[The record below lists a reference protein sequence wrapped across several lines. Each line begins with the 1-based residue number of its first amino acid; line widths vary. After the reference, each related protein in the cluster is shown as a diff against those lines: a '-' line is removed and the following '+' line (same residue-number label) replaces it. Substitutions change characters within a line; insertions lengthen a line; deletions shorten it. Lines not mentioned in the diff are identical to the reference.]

1 MHARSFRPSP
11 AMVVAVIALVAAMS
25 GTGWALVRNSVGT
38 KQLKNRAVT
47 AAKIRKNAIRSAHV
61 KDGSLL
67 RQDFAAGVL
76 PDPVVV
82 TPTPTPSTELT
93 DFELAFSTPVF
104 STATV
109 QSNLPAD
116 KTFLLSE
123 VVFQNPLSDIGRIH
137 LRRDGSPLL
146 QLSLSNFSIHHE
158 RFDTPLRFK
167 PGEKVELFV
176 DCDNA
181 SGGCLPSALVAG
193 VLTN

>member
-25 GTGWALVRNSVGT
+25 GTSWALVRNSVGT
-38 KQLKNRAVT
+38 KQLKKHAVT
-47 AAKIRKNAIRSAHV
+47 AAKIHKNAIRSAHV

-82 TPTPTPSTELT
+82 TPTPTTELT
-93 DFELAFSTPVF
+93 DFELAFSTPVT
-104 STATV
+104 STAIV

-123 VVFQNPLSDIGRIH
+123 LVFQNPSSDIGRIQ
-137 LRRDGSPLL
+137 LRRDGSTLL
-146 QLSLSNFSIHHE
+146 QLSLSDVSTQHE

-167 PGEKVELFV
+167 PGEKVGLFV
-176 DCDNA
+176 DCDNP
-181 SGGCLPSALVAG
+181 SGGCNPSALVAG
-193 VLTN
+193 VLTD

>member
-25 GTGWALVRNSVGT
+25 GTSWALVRNSVGT
-38 KQLKNRAVT
+38 KQLKKRAVT
-47 AAKIRKNAIRSAHV
+47 AAKIHKNAIRSSHV

-82 TPTPTPSTELT
+82 TPTPTTELT
-93 DFELAFSTPVF
+93 DFELAFSAPVT

-109 QSNLPAD
+109 ESNLPAD

-123 VVFQNPLSDIGRIH
+123 VVFQNPASDIGRIQ
-137 LRRDGSPLL
+137 LRRNGSRLL
-146 QLSLSNFSIHHE
+146 QLSLSDFSTHHE

-181 SGGCLPSALVAG
+181 SGGCTPSALVAG
-193 VLTN
+193 VLTD